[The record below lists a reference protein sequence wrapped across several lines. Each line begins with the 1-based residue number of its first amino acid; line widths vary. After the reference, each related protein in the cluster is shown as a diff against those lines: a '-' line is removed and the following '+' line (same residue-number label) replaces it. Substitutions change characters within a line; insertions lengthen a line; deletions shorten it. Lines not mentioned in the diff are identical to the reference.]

1 MPRRSSVTLKS
12 GNKIPHNR
20 TISSIRG
27 GGLSRKQILRGSAN
41 ALFNPEN
48 TANPGTN
55 NFLTG
60 LVMLSIAIVTG
71 VFTGYVASR
80 PIFGPKIE
88 LLFQDEE
95 IWRDVHYP
103 EGYIEEETEIS
114 N

>member
-1 MPRRSSVTLKS
+1 
-12 GNKIPHNR
+12 
-20 TISSIRG
+20 
-27 GGLSRKQILRGSAN
+27 
-41 ALFNPEN
+41 
-48 TANPGTN
+48 
-55 NFLTG
+55 
-60 LVMLSIAIVTG
+60 MLSIAIVTG